1 MANPT
6 SVSTVR
12 TVKTATPRLISLS
25 REQYREG
32 GAIIDGDESRDP
44 LNTSYLDYLRAGLV
58 MGQITTGGK
67 FAPSIIGALSG
78 AYDKD
83 GSNQTTMN
91 VTAATATEIV
101 RRIGSSGTFK
111 ITGPPSAAG
120 TVVTE
125 TVTFSAVNV
134 TTGAITVTI
143 AAADYVSGSYV
154 QPTDGSETPLCLI
167 ASGYPLKV
175 TDDNDADIDIDFSK
189 MLIGG
194 RIDASQVLNYPSD
207 ASLKVWIK
215 GKLNGT
221 DGTSSG
227 RAPFSFDDDV

>member
-1 MANPT
+1 MANPQ

-12 TVKTATPRLISLS
+12 EVQTATPRIVSLS

-58 MGQITTGGK
+58 MGQITTGSK
-67 FAPSIIGALSG
+67 FAPSIIGVLAS

-83 GSNQTTMN
+83 GSYDEVMT
-91 VTAATATEIV
+91 VSAATATEIV
-101 RRIGSSGTFK
+101 RRIGTSGTFN

-120 TVVTE
+120 TVATE
-125 TVTFSAVNV
+125 EVTFSAVN
-134 TTGAITVTI
+134 TSTGVITVTA
-143 AAADYVSGSYV
+143 AAADYIAGSFV

-167 ASGYPLKV
+167 ANGYPLKV
-175 TDDNDADIDIDFSK
+175 TDDNDANIDIDFAK

-194 RIDASQVLNYPSD
+194 RLDASQIINYPSD
-207 ASLKVWIK
+207 SSLETWIK
-215 GKLNGT
+215 GNLNGT
-221 DGTSSG
+221 GNTVKG